1 VAETWTAFSGL
12 TVGYYEAHSPSY
24 GCNRPVLL
32 ARPNREYV
40 KPRAALGLFFHA
52 GMAHVLVCYGSRV
65 SSKTI
70 G

>member
-1 VAETWTAFSGL
+1 MKLILPPTGAIVQ
-12 TVGYYEAHSPSY
+12 Y
-24 GCNRPVLL
+24 L